1 MNFIIEPG
9 SLADIDELE
18 RLYDELN
25 DHLSATI
32 NYPGG
37 KSKFYSLFE
46 DIDCAESH
54 IHIFYYAIGDDHI
67 GNELKEKII
76 NKVKQGIKVRL
87 LYDGLGCNKTN
98 RKYFKQ
104 MIEAGVEVKTFLPL
118 SFPRF
123 LRSVNYRN
131 HKKIVI
137 IDGRIAY
144 TGGINVKD
152 VYIDGLPWGKW
163 NDIHFKVEIG
173 RAHV

>member
-1 MNFIIEPG
+1 MHGKLREREVDAFFIKGFIN
-9 SLADIDELE
+9 SLVYIKIDVYK
-18 RLYDELN
+18 R
-25 DHLSATI
+25 
-32 NYPGG
+32 
-37 KSKFYSLFE
+37 
-46 DIDCAESH
+46 
-54 IHIFYYAIGDDHI
+54 
-67 GNELKEKII
+67 
-76 NKVKQGIKVRL
+76 Q
-87 LYDGLGCNKTN
+87 GLGCNKTN

-163 NDIHFKVEIG
+163 NDIHFKVEG
-173 RAHV
+173 SGASGLQSVFLADWYYASGQYLSSPEYYPNVDVYKRQQ